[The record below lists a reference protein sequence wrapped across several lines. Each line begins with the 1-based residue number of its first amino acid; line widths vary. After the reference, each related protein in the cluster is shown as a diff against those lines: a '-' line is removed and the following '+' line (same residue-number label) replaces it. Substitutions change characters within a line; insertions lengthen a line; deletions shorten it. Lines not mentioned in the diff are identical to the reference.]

1 NEVCPVEAKE
11 LLEECDNLWKELEQ
25 YQSRIML
32 LGIETML
39 QPDTMLDL
47 LILQWKALSAN
58 YQQWHKRNPQV
69 ISANPDVVLELG
81 IEELQKVKHDL
92 EMALSA
98 VWSKN
103 KQLEEDLKREQQ
115 WYEEQKG
122 MMNTLNR
129 IEEETKPQAEQLTKT
144 RGLVDLHNK
153 VLQLKTYK
161 RELLTALREFLE
173 KHYPPLQNGENKY
186 FSGDP
191 DVELLALQDIVEML
205 IKQLMTTPYEPYVT
219 IDDSF
224 WPPYIELLLRF
235 GIALR
240 HPEDPNRI
248 RLEAFHK

>member
-1 NEVCPVEAKE
+1 
-11 LLEECDNLWKELEQ
+11 
-25 YQSRIML
+25 ML
-32 LGIETML
+32 LGMETML
-39 QPDTMLDL
+39 QPDTTLDL
-47 LILQWKALSAN
+47 PLILQCKALAAD
-58 YQQWHKRNPQV
+58 YQQCHKRSPEV

-103 KQLEEDLKREQQ
+103 KQLEEELKREQQ
-115 WYEEQKG
+115 WYEEQSR
-122 MMNTLNR
+122 MINILNR
-129 IEEETKPQAEQLTKT
+129 IEEETKPQAERLTKT
-144 RGLVDLHNK
+144 RELEDLDNK
-153 VLQLKTYK
+153 VSQLKTYK
-161 RELLTALREFLE
+161 RELLTALCKFLE

-186 FSGDP
+186 VSADP

-205 IKQLMTTPYEPYVT
+205 ISKLMTTPHEPYVT